1 MAPVVNCD
9 LGAVVEKP
17 RLPAATEFTFIIRK
31 AELGPAKNPNKST
44 GKIEDRIACEK
55 FPLDAGWEDR
65 IVYHNFSL
73 SPKALESDNATFS
86 IKKFFTVVGFVVGPQ
101 WSTEDLL
108 TIKFVA
114 TVKYKDGDGR
124 ANLDKILRA
133 A

>member
-9 LGAVVEKP
+9 LGAVIEKP
-17 RLPAATEFTFIIRK
+17 RLPAATEFTFMIRK
-31 AELGPAKNPNKST
+31 AELGPARNVNKST
-44 GKIEDRIACEK
+44 GKIEDRIACEV

-65 IVYHNFSL
+65 IVYQNWSL
-73 SPKALESDNATFS
+73 SPRALESDNPTFS
-86 IKKFFTVVGFVVGPQ
+86 IKKFFTVVGFNVGPQ

-114 TVKYKDGDGR
+114 TVKYKEGDGR
-124 ANLDKILRA
+124 PQLDKILRA

>member
-17 RLPAATEFTFIIRK
+17 RLPEATEFTFIARK
-31 AELGPAKNPNKST
+31 AELGPAKNVNKST
-44 GKIEDRIACEK
+44 GKIEDRIACEI

-65 IVYHNFSL
+65 IVYQNWSL
-73 SPKALESDNATFS
+73 SPRALESDSPTFS
-86 IKKFFTVVGFVVGPQ
+86 IKKFFTVVGFNVGPQ

-114 TVKYKDGDGR
+114 TVKYKEGDNR
-124 ANLDKILRA
+124 PQLDKILRA